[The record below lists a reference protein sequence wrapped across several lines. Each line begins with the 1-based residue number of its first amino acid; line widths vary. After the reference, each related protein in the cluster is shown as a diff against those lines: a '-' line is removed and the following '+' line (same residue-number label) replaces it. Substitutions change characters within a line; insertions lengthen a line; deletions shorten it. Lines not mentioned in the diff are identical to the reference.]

1 MARDAA
7 VLTQRVHLL
16 VRLRLDVH
24 HIFGTSQQ
32 LGEVPLD
39 RRLVRANL
47 WPLRDDGAI
56 DVSNLAQGSISTR
69 ATTLVDHAPHEADPA
84 TLL

>member
-1 MARDAA
+1 
-7 VLTQRVHLL
+7 
-16 VRLRLDVH
+16 
-24 HIFGTSQQ
+24 
-32 LGEVPLD
+32 
-39 RRLVRANL
+39 VRANL